1 MNNIYILELSSSAIL
16 PLELHC
22 STIAIFYFFLFFFV
36 FLFFF
41 AIVGFYKSGCVGVW
55 SFYNKF
61 SLHMTYFIPNV
72 NALRPRLSTF
82 DFCVGVCDCIV

>member
-1 MNNIYILELSSSAIL
+1 MNKILVFFFFFELSYSAIL

-22 STIAIFYFFLFFFV
+22 STIAK
-36 FLFFF
+36 FF

-61 SLHMTYFIPNV
+61 SLHMTYFILNV